1 MALVLRIKF
10 PPTYPL
16 IYKTLR
22 IDKNFTVAEG
32 IDFIS
37 ETLHVAAG
45 ENIGLYLPA
54 EKQWLDKN
62 TPLKEYPQLEEV
74 VRLAPLSLLGS
85 PRFPLWC
92 VLFFPIVGSTG
103 GAFR

>member
-22 IDKNFTVAEG
+22 IDKNFTVQQG
-32 IDFIS
+32 IDYIS

-45 ENIGLYLPA
+45 ENIGLYLPQ
-54 EKQWLDKN
+54 EKQWLDN
-62 TPLKEYPQLEEV
+62 GTPLKEYSQLEDV
-74 VRLAPLSLLGS
+74 VCTSSTCSPLHWLLRLSHQLD
-85 PRFPLWC
+85 
-92 VLFFPIVGSTG
+92 LF
-103 GAFR
+103 